1 MREAVRM
8 MAERRDSFAAAL
20 SAVRRMAREGRF
32 AWGEPIVIKSLA
44 AELRLSS
51 TPVREALSC
60 ISGLGLIE
68 HRQGHGYFFPALSAA
83 DIIDLFDLEWTH
95 VHAALT
101 LHDRGAATLQ
111 RALSS
116 AMPLVTVQA
125 LFAAVVGHT
134 GNEAL
139 GASHRIAL
147 ERLAPVY
154 RALDSLWA
162 DDASGAE
169 AIAIAGGRGGRD
181 ALLRATEVHHR
192 ARCAQAGE
200 IARALRRESGRQD
213 IAQI

>member
-1 MREAVRM
+1 M
-8 MAERRDSFAAAL
+8 MAERRDSYAAAL
-20 SAVRRMAREGRF
+20 SSVRRMAREGRF
-32 AWGEPIVIKSLA
+32 AWGDPIVIKSLA

-51 TPVREALSC
+51 TPVREALAC

-83 DIIDLFDLEWTH
+83 DIIDLFDLEWTY

-111 RALSS
+111 RGLSS
-116 AMPLVTVQA
+116 AMPLSTVQA

-139 GASHRIAL
+139 GASHRTAL

-154 RALDSLWA
+154 RVIDSLGA
-162 DDASGAE
+162 GDATAVE
-169 AIAIAGGRGGRD
+169 AISIAGGRGGRE
-181 ALLRATEVHHR
+181 ALLRAIEAHHK
-192 ARCAQAGE
+192 ARCALAGE
-200 IARALRRESGRQD
+200 IARILRRESDRQ
-213 IAQI
+213 I